1 MLKFTHICVPL
12 RGCLCVFFIVNRPCR
27 GAYLVVWWRNSD
39 SSPAHERFTQKPH
52 ARSPTER
59 RVVVYVWVIG
69 RVVAPLATER
79 FVI

>member
-1 MLKFTHICVPL
+1 M
-12 RGCLCVFFIVNRPCR
+12 
-27 GAYLVVWWRNSD
+27 VVWWRNSD